1 MEVNEPFSTSSNFN
15 GLFLCISTNDSSV
28 FWVFF
33 PFLTLK
39 HWETNSRICF
49 QKLHLETGNEKIS
62 FNALEKKKILGKKDL
77 GEKFW

>member
-1 MEVNEPFSTSSNFN
+1 MVYSYAFPLMILQF
-15 GLFLCISTNDSSV
+15 

-49 QKLHLETGNEKIS
+49 QKLYLETGNEKIS